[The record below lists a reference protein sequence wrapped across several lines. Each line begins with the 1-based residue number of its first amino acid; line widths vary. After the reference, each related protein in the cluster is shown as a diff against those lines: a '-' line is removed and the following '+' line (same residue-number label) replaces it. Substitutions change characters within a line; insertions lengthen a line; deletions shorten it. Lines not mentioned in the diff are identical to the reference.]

1 MPPSLP
7 DSYAALPT
15 QHIKL
20 SHVPA
25 SSPTPTP
32 VLLLTLHRPEKLNAY
47 TQQMSK
53 EMAEVFGMV
62 DIDDRVKV
70 VVLTGSGTKAFCA
83 GADLEIG
90 FKTLE
95 KGAGASRDK
104 DHRDGGGRITLAIHN
119 CRKPTIAAINGSAVG
134 IGITMT
140 LPATIRLATAKA
152 KIGFVFSRRGL
163 IMEAVSSFFL
173 PRLIG
178 HSRALHVTTTGSTY
192 PADHPLL
199 KDLFSEVLP
208 TPEATVAR
216 ALELADDI
224 ARNTS
229 TISTSLMRD
238 LMYRGPDSAE
248 ATHLL
253 DSSLI
258 YPLFG
263 NVDNEEGVK
272 SFFQKRSPQFKGSF
286 NDPSNVPAAYPWW
299 SQVDVSSPKT
309 KSKL

>member
-1 MPPSLP
+1 MSPSLP
-7 DSYAALPT
+7 ESYAALPT
-15 QHIKL
+15 EQIKL

-32 VLLLTLHRPEKLNAY
+32 VLLLTLHRPDKLNAY
-47 TQQMSK
+47 TEQMSR
-53 EMAEVFGMV
+53 EIASVFGMV
-62 DIDDRVKV
+62 DIDDRVKAV
-70 VVLTGSGTKAFCA
+70 VMTGSGNKAFCA
-83 GADLEIG
+83 GADLDIG
-90 FKTLE
+90 FKGMGTG
-95 KGAGASRDK
+95 GAAAREK
-104 DHRDGGGRITLAIHN
+104 DHRDGGGRIALAIHN

-140 LPATIRLATAKA
+140 LPATIRVATAKA
-152 KIGFVFSRRGL
+152 KIGFVFSRRGI

-178 HSRALHVTTTGSTY
+178 YSRALHVVTTGLAY
-192 PADHPLL
+192 PAEHPLL
-199 KDLFSEVLP
+199 KDLFSELLP
-208 TPEATVAR
+208 TPETTLAR
-216 ALELADDI
+216 ALEIADDI
-224 ARNTS
+224 ACNTS

-263 NVDNEEGVK
+263 NRDNEEGVK
-272 SFFQKRSPQFKGSF
+272 SFFEKRSPQFKGSF
-286 NDPSNVPAAYPWW
+286 NNPKDVPAAYPWW
-299 SQVDVSSPKT
+299 NQIDVSPPKLAP
-309 KSKL
+309 KL

>member
-15 QHIKL
+15 AHIKL

-32 VLLLTLHRPEKLNAY
+32 VLLLTLNRPEKLNAY
-47 TQQMSK
+47 TEQMSR

-83 GADLEIG
+83 GADLDIG
-90 FKTLE
+90 FKGMG
-95 KGAGASRDK
+95 KGGAAERDK

-178 HSRALHVTTTGSTY
+178 HSRALHVTTTGNTY

-199 KDLFSEVLP
+199 KELFSEILP

-229 TISTSLMRD
+229 TLSTSLMRD

-263 NVDNEEGVK
+263 SRDNEEGVK
-272 SFFQKRSPQFKGSF
+272 SFLQKRSAEFKGSF
-286 NDPSNVPAAYPWW
+286 NNPADIPAVYPWW
-299 SQVDVSSPKT
+299 NQVDVSPPKT
-309 KSKL
+309 NSKL